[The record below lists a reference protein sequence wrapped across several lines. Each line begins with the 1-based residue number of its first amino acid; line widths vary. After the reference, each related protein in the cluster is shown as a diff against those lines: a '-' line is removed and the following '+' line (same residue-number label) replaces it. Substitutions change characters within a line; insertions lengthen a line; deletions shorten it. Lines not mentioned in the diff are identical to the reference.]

1 MTHTDRRD
9 DRRAA
14 RTAKGTRDRLVRA
27 ALDLFTT
34 KGYHE
39 STTPQIAAR
48 AGVAEGTIY
57 RHFSSKEQL
66 FNEIFRAGL
75 RLFAGGVG
83 RIDQSSSCAERL
95 AQVSTEW
102 QHLAQR
108 NPPLV
113 PLVFTQDHGNTLDAR
128 SREAMLQL
136 RAAIEQLMAQGKAAG
151 DVRAGSAATLAEM
164 WMRLVALV
172 LERVA
177 TGEWQP
183 GDPASRHVTDSAW
196 DAVRSQAGQVEGNR

>member
-1 MTHTDRRD
+1 MTHVDSRNAG
-9 DRRAA
+9 RAT

-57 RHFSSKEQL
+57 RHFTSKEQL

-83 RIDQSSSCAERL
+83 RVGQSTSCAERL

-102 QHLAQR
+102 QDLARR
-108 NPPLV
+108 NPALV
-113 PLVFTQDHGNTLDAR
+113 RLVFTQDHGNTLDAR
-128 SREAMLQL
+128 SRAAMLQL

-151 DVRAGSAATLAEM
+151 EVRAGSAATLAEV
-164 WMRLVALV
+164 WVRLVALV

-183 GDPASRHVTDSAW
+183 GDPASRQVTSSAW
-196 DAVRSQAGQVEGNR
+196 DAVRRQGGQVEGNR